1 MTSLKNVSE
10 RISQE
15 GMVSP
20 RLPFLSAEPDL
31 FRVLLFQPKGV
42 IVATETTVGV
52 RARPFLCAQMK
63 AFFGRARDLN
73 VDLAACPE
81 YACPWEALSEAIA
94 EGVTPVEGKLWAIG
108 CESIAVGDLRARA
121 DALAPHCRLVVDW
134 PPAGANGEFLDC
146 LSYLF
151 VARDSKDAQVLTVL
165 VQFKT
170 CQMGGD
176 TYESEHLILGDTIY
190 RFGDVGGNRLVGLL
204 CSDSLSRS
212 FMDDVVPELRHN
224 TLVLH
229 LQLNPNGDSARFRAY
244 REACCNE
251 MPRNT
256 EVLCLN
262 WAKGTQLENGT
273 TDDDLVIEPR
283 TILFRSTDDLE
294 SGDDR
299 VATNHKQGCYLT
311 YWKQYRSAAYVFSP
325 DPQLFALKMSKP
337 MVIGAG
343 ALARRVGIIMDGR
356 YEWKNDD
363 WIPAVGDARDRF
375 EDYWLGQAPQLRPY
389 LEHLNERP
397 LDAERLIQLCTGR
410 GLGGRLDDW
419 KTLPSFRL
427 DTDDTARRLRLCW
440 STEGEGY
447 RFRAD
452 CLRDFRGFVTAVMNP
467 PAFSARLTP
476 FKEQAFTVDYR
487 SAPPFLHHR
496 NLHINGGL
504 SATAVFLGPTPD
516 RATLTQTKAK
526 LLKRIADV
534 GQDQELIAI
543 WYRDDMG
550 ELKDHM
556 DHQVPE
562 ISDDPVRNPV
572 GIDETTI

>member
-1 MTSLKNVSE
+1 VTVLRNVSE
-10 RISQE
+10 RMGEE

-20 RLPFLSAEPDL
+20 RLPFLSTKPGL
-31 FRVLLFQPKGV
+31 IRVLLFQPKGV
-42 IVATETTVGV
+42 IVATETAVGV
-52 RARPFLCAQMK
+52 RDRPLLCTQMK
-63 AFFGRARDLN
+63 AFFNRSRELN

-94 EGVTPVEGKLWAIG
+94 EGVTPVEGKLWAIA
-108 CESIAVGDLRARA
+108 CESISIGDLRARA
-121 DALAPHCRLVVDW
+121 DALAAHCRVVIDR

-151 VARDSKDAQVLTVL
+151 VARDEMSAQVLTIL

-190 RFGDVGGNRLVGLL
+190 RFGEAGENRLVSLL
-204 CSDSLSRS
+204 CSDSLSQS

-229 LQLNPNGDSARFRAY
+229 LQLNPHGDSARFRAY
-244 REACCNE
+244 REACCYE
-251 MPRNT
+251 IPRNT

-273 TDDDLVIEPR
+273 RDDDLVIEPR

-294 SGDDR
+294 TGDDR
-299 VATNHKQGCYLT
+299 VVTNHKQGCYLT
-311 YWKQYRSAAYVFSP
+311 YWEQYKSAAYVFSP

-337 MVIGAG
+337 MMIGAG

-356 YEWKNDD
+356 YEWMNDD
-363 WIPAVGDARDRF
+363 WIPAEGDARDRF

-389 LEHLNERP
+389 LEHLSEKP

-410 GLGGRLDDW
+410 GLGDRLDDW

-440 STEGEGY
+440 STEGQGY

-452 CLRDFRGFVTAVMNP
+452 CLRDFRGFVAVVMSP

-487 SAPPFLHHR
+487 SAPHFLHHR
-496 NLHINGGL
+496 NLHINGGP
-504 SATAVFLGPTPD
+504 SATAVFLGSTPD
-516 RATLTQTKAK
+516 RATLTLTKTK